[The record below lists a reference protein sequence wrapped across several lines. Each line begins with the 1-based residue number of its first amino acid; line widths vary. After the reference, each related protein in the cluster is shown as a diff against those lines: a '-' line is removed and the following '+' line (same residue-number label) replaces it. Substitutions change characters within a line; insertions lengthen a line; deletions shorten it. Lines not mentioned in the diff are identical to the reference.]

1 MIHNK
6 SMFTQQKHAERH
18 TLVCWAGWQP
28 PPWWLWASLFLA
40 TYFTHPVHGP
50 FPAQHTHPVVS
61 YCLIMA
67 HIPSICFILSTKEKS
82 LLQFGP
88 NLVSLKYSNMLFY
101 NNIWP
106 WTMFFFFFPLTVF
119 LFKDKSCILR
129 LN

>member
-6 SMFTQQKHAERH
+6 GMLIRQKPAERH
-18 TLVCWAGWQP
+18 MLICWVGIP
-28 PPWWLWASLFLA
+28 PPPRWLWASPFLA
-40 TYFTHPVHGP
+40 AHVTHPVHGL

-67 HIPSICFILSTKEKS
+67 HVPSICFRLSTKEKS
-82 LLQFGP
+82 LLRLGP

-106 WTMFFFFFPLTVF
+106 WTMFLIFFLTVS
-119 LFKDKSCILR
+119 LFKDKSCIPR

>member
-6 SMFTQQKHAERH
+6 GMLIWQKHAARH
-18 TLVCWAGWQP
+18 MLICWVGILP
-28 PPWWLWASLFLA
+28 PPQWLWASLFLA
-40 TYFTHPVHGP
+40 SHFTHPVHGT
-50 FPAQHTHPVVS
+50 FPTQHTHPVVS

-67 HIPSICFILSTKEKS
+67 RIRSICFILSTKEKS
-82 LLQFGP
+82 LLWFGP

-106 WTMFFFFFPLTVF
+106 WTMFFIFFLTVS
-119 LFKDKSCILR
+119 LFKDKSCIPR